1 VQDDGQVARERDLP
15 SPCYTYQISNVQT
28 RKCLTIARDD
38 VDLPKRT
45 ITIRRLKG
53 SQDSSHYLE
62 RDEVAG
68 LKALQRLY
76 DALWRGVVNRRPIG
90 TPDRHPRG
98 TLPFYT
104 LND

>member
-1 VQDDGQVARERDLP
+1 MQDDGQVARERDLP

-53 SQDSSHYLE
+53 SRDSSHYLE
-62 RDEVAG
+62 RDEVRMSGYA
-68 LKALQRLY
+68 
-76 DALWRGVVNRRPIG
+76 
-90 TPDRHPRG
+90 
-98 TLPFYT
+98 
-104 LND
+104 